1 MVVDNLAWLL
11 VLKTM
16 KKIVIAV
23 LIGLA
28 LSAAIAIVAN
38 KKIDERSS
46 TNNVNS
52 AQSSNSE
59 LR

>member
-1 MVVDNLAWLL
+1 
-11 VLKTM
+11 M

-28 LSAAIAIVAN
+28 LSAAIVTVAN
-38 KKIDERSS
+38 RKIDERSS